1 MLLKEILG
9 IQIIK
14 KEGKVWHI
22 LHTAT
27 AEPVKDRD
35 GFVGRQCENIFVG
48 DPSLLPDDL
57 KVGSKV
63 RIYYDNV
70 GGKAYLCG
78 IELCK

>member
-9 IQIIK
+9 IQVIK
-14 KEGKVWHI
+14 KDNKTWHI
-22 LHTAT
+22 LHVAT
-27 AEPVKDRD
+27 AEPVTDREN
-35 GFVGRQCENIFVG
+35 FVGRICENVFVG
-48 DPSLLPDDL
+48 DPSLLPDGI

-63 RIYYDNV
+63 RLYYDNV

>member
-9 IQIIK
+9 IQVIE
-14 KEGKVWHI
+14 KEDKVWHI

-27 AEPVKDRD
+27 AEPVTGRD
-35 GFVGRQCENIFVG
+35 KFVGRQCENIFVG
-48 DPSLLPDDL
+48 DPSLLPDGI
-57 KVGSKV
+57 KVGSKIRV
-63 RIYYDNV
+63 YYDNV